1 MDDNEVSIIEC
12 VPAILIFIEEKEK
25 SVRGAIG
32 CSTSLFLER
41 SQCAL
46 YAKIALLY
54 YIVVTRVYIQVS
66 NY

>member
-32 CSTSLFLER
+32 CSTSMFLE
-41 SQCAL
+41 QCAL